1 MLKDITLGQYFP
13 GNSLI
18 HRLDPRSK
26 ILAVLIYIV
35 ALFLAK
41 NALSYALLAA
51 ALLVCVAISRV
62 KPAALFKGLKPLL
75 FIVVFTALL
84 NLFYIR
90 TGEVLFSWW
99 KLVITVDGVQTA
111 IFMVLRIVLLV
122 SSTFMLTYTTAPMA
136 LTDGLES
143 LLSPLKVFHAPVH
156 EFAMMMSIAMRF
168 IPTLVEEADKI
179 MNAQKA
185 RGADFENGRLTERA
199 KALLPLLIPLFVS
212 AFRRADELAVAMESR
227 CYHGGE
233 GRTRLKQ
240 LKMAA
245 CDWLFLLLSS
255 ALVVGVILLKRVT
268 L

>member
-111 IFMVLRIVLLV
+111 FFMVLRIVLLV

-245 CDWLFLLLSS
+245 CDWLFLLLSA

>member
-179 MNAQKA
+179 MKKV
-185 RGADFENGRLTERA
+185 R
-199 KALLPLLIPLFVS
+199 
-212 AFRRADELAVAMESR
+212 
-227 CYHGGE
+227 
-233 GRTRLKQ
+233 
-240 LKMAA
+240 
-245 CDWLFLLLSS
+245 
-255 ALVVGVILLKRVT
+255 
-268 L
+268 